1 MRALSGSSSRAEVV
15 ASRFSE
21 RVSLAGRPDNSHLP
35 LVPEG
40 VCHALPLGARRT
52 VCGIPA
58 EELVVFPGLA
68 FALATFLHRCS
79 ECLSSITLPG

>member
-1 MRALSGSSSRAEVV
+1 MRALSGSSSQAEVV

-21 RVSLAGRPDNSHLP
+21 RVSLAGRPDNPHLP

-40 VCHALPLGARRT
+40 MCHALPLGGRRT

-79 ECLSSITLPG
+79 ECLSSIGLPG